1 MWRILRV
8 EHLVPVAAAAIFLTA
23 VRTRPQLAF
32 GLEFG
37 ALLAPAVMVYLH
49 RWATF
54 WATVACALIWLAADR
69 FGGSGL
75 GALVV
80 LPWGYAAAAW
90 FVAGYRPDQ
99 VEQASPR
106 RTVPAPA
113 ALPPIGVPPAV
124 LAVAILAGAVAL
136 GLVRSDAYA
145 AIAAGTGVA
154 LLARTARRRRQ
165 LRALFGRPQP
175 VRPVRV
181 VDDYGYVHVLVP
193 EGDGRTAVEFGI
205 TVDEA
210 DPPSAADPDT
220 GPRTRPALLYGEP
233 RTGHWCAVEVGG
245 RVRVPMAPVGE
256 IVEVP
261 YDAEHHLPREVAE
274 DEEQVVDPEQLIAA
288 DRDAGPEQ
296 VREHRVAPVRRWF
309 EAVAIGLGS
318 AAAAGQIIHLIGR
331 WHGWPAITAVAVV
344 AGVAYEFGWRTQLR
358 PRLRWDVGGLV
369 AITFRGRE
377 RAMWTLDSGIVHDD
391 DGSVIVTT
399 GDVVLVVDAPRPW
412 PSWVAQRTADQ
423 LVAGLRDARRQA
435 LDGPHTPA
443 PPDLPTP
450 HRPVLLYLVWA
461 GTVLAVAA
469 LFGW

>member
-49 RWATF
+49 RWAAF
-54 WATVACALIWLAADR
+54 WATVACAVIWLAADR

-90 FVAGYRPDQ
+90 FVAGYRPGQVEQASPRRTVPAPAALPPIGVPAAGLAGAGPPRAGARRPGGGARPGQ

-165 LRALFGRPQP
+165 LRALFGTPQP
-175 VRPVRV
+175 V
-181 VDDYGYVHVLVP
+181 
-193 EGDGRTAVEFGI
+193 
-205 TVDEA
+205 
-210 DPPSAADPDT
+210 
-220 GPRTRPALLYGEP
+220 
-233 RTGHWCAVEVGG
+233 
-245 RVRVPMAPVGE
+245 
-256 IVEVP
+256 
-261 YDAEHHLPREVAE
+261 
-274 DEEQVVDPEQLIAA
+274 
-288 DRDAGPEQ
+288 
-296 VREHRVAPVRRWF
+296 
-309 EAVAIGLGS
+309 
-318 AAAAGQIIHLIGR
+318 
-331 WHGWPAITAVAVV
+331 
-344 AGVAYEFGWRTQLR
+344 
-358 PRLRWDVGGLV
+358 
-369 AITFRGRE
+369 
-377 RAMWTLDSGIVHDD
+377 
-391 DGSVIVTT
+391 
-399 GDVVLVVDAPRPW
+399 
-412 PSWVAQRTADQ
+412 
-423 LVAGLRDARRQA
+423 
-435 LDGPHTPA
+435 
-443 PPDLPTP
+443 
-450 HRPVLLYLVWA
+450 
-461 GTVLAVAA
+461 
-469 LFGW
+469 